1 MKPDSVEVTA
11 DLAVN
16 GGSQKLTVAPADVLA
31 PAYLIQNHV
40 DGICVWA
47 SQKDSKDKWE
57 MMVGPNQSKAWLW
70 PDPVGAKRVNF
81 RIQDARPGKEG
92 VELQKDYGLDK
103 IKEHKPLVVGDQELV
118 FISNV
123 RGLTKVTHIYTRM
136 RKPGASRVRTARRNS
151 LDLTNGAAP
160 PEMQGPTTE
169 IGEMKLEVKAPQ
181 IGISLVGKRLLG
193 SDWQALG
200 LNTDI
205 LYLSVL
211 DLDLKLAQQMNGE
224 QSMEVVADWVQ
235 VDNGN
240 RTSPFPVA
248 FRPSPSD
255 GVHKALFQFSVVK
268 CAKEMGPNAFRMIQV
283 LLQEADVLVD
293 EELVASLM
301 MFIGE
306 VKFGDD
312 DDAAGR
318 HHAEEDFEL
327 TISAGDKSKQVVKA
341 ETIFC
346 EFLQIHP
353 ISFHVTYGSSSGIDM
368 GELGVSSFLSNN
380 PLMDILAN
388 VDAAPLKLNA
398 LMLSDLGA
406 TRNP

>member
-1 MKPDSVEVTA
+1 MKPDSVEATA

-81 RIQDARPGKEG
+81 RIQDARPGK
-92 VELQKDYGLDK
+92 
-103 IKEHKPLVVGDQELV
+103 VGDQELV

-248 FRPSPSD
+248 FRP
-255 GVHKALFQFSVVK
+255 
-268 CAKEMGPNAFRMIQV
+268 
-283 LLQEADVLVD
+283 
-293 EELVASLM
+293 
-301 MFIGE
+301 
-306 VKFGDD
+306 
-312 DDAAGR
+312 
-318 HHAEEDFEL
+318 
-327 TISAGDKSKQVVKA
+327 
-341 ETIFC
+341 
-346 EFLQIHP
+346 
-353 ISFHVTYGSSSGIDM
+353 
-368 GELGVSSFLSNN
+368 
-380 PLMDILAN
+380 
-388 VDAAPLKLNA
+388 
-398 LMLSDLGA
+398 
-406 TRNP
+406 